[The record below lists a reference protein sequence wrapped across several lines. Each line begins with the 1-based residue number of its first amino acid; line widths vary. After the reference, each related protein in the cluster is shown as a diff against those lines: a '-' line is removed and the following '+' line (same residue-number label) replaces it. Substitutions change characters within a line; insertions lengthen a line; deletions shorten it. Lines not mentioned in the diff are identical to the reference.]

1 MSAPQR
7 EPARMRS
14 IGIAEAA
21 YKSAFTSWHARASVR
36 AKPRR
41 QIEDEEPSELVYFPP
56 ELVPAARHP
65 LVREL
70 GAGTVDRVLI
80 QNLHT
85 YLEFTSELEHGAV
98 NPVVAMISRRRS
110 GFDLPETMIE
120 DAYKIYTDEAWHA
133 QFSDDLQRQVASRT
147 GVGPS
152 VFEEPNFFRR
162 LNGFQRDLGS
172 DEQKLV
178 MIFFTIVSETLIS
191 AILSGIPSDPRVV
204 TAVRELVADHAQDEG
219 RHHAYFSRLLEF
231 TWPRLNKAHKA
242 LIGPLLP
249 EMILA
254 FLEPDFVAI
263 AGNLRACGLTAEQID
278 QVMTESYPFETI
290 RAGIRADS
298 RQTLRHFERVGIV
311 EDPRTAEALEASR
324 LWP

>member
-7 EPARMRS
+7 EPGRVRS

-21 YKSAFTSWHARASVR
+21 YSSAFTSWHARAAVR

-41 QIEDEEPSELVYFPP
+41 EIGESEPREHLYFPP
-56 ELVPAARHP
+56 ELVPVAQHA
-65 LVREL
+65 LVAQL
-70 GAGTVDRVLI
+70 GADTVDRVLI
-80 QNLHT
+80 QRLHT
-85 YLEFTSELEHGAV
+85 YLEFTAELEQGAV
-98 NPVVAMISRRRS
+98 NPVTAMISRRRS

-133 QFSDDLQRQVASRT
+133 QFSDDLQRQVAVRT

-152 VFEEPNFFRR
+152 VFEEPNFFRK
-162 LNGFQRDLGS
+162 LNGFQHDLGRS
-172 DEQKLV
+172 ESRLV

-191 AILSGIPSDPRVV
+191 AILSGIPTDPRVV
-204 TAVRELVADHAQDEG
+204 TAVREVVADHAQDEG

-231 TWPRLNKAHKA
+231 TWPRLNKAEKQ

-263 AGNLRACGLTAEQID
+263 AGNLRACGLSAEQID
-278 QVMTESYPFETI
+278 QVMTESYPAAAV
-290 RAGIRADS
+290 RAGIRSDS
-298 RQTLRHFERVGIV
+298 RATIRHFERVGIV
-311 EDPRTAEALEASR
+311 DDPRTAEALEASR

>member
-7 EPARMRS
+7 KPRVRS

-21 YKSAFTSWHARASVR
+21 YSSAFRNWHSRASVR
-36 AKPRR
+36 TKPRR
-41 QIEDEEPSELVYFPP
+41 EIEQEEPREHVYFPP
-56 ELVPAARHP
+56 ELVPVAQHA
-65 LVREL
+65 LVEEL
-70 GAGTVDRVLI
+70 GVDTVDRVLI
-80 QNLHT
+80 QQLHT

-98 NPVVAMISRRRS
+98 NPVAAMISRRRS

-133 QFSDDLQRQVASRT
+133 QFSDDLQRQVAVKT

-152 VFEEPNFFRR
+152 IFEEPNFFRK
-162 LNGFQRDLGS
+162 LKGFQVDLGP
-172 DEQKLV
+172 DEQRLV

-191 AILSGIPSDPRVV
+191 AILSDIPEDPRVV
-204 TAVRELVADHAQDEG
+204 MAVRQLVEDHAQDEG
-219 RHHAYFSRLLEF
+219 RHHAYFNRLLEF
-231 TWPRLNKAHKA
+231 TWPRLNKSQRA

-278 QVMTESYPFETI
+278 QVMTESYPP
-290 RAGIRADS
+290 AMVSDGIRAAS
-298 RQTLRHFERVGIV
+298 RATIRHFERVGVV